1 MYHKGRNYCGVFAA
15 QGKKMMTQQA
25 TTMNRSTAT
34 SAPAGTGEA
43 SGLLS
48 LKNLEQAQRRLEAL
62 LDMWTAQVKRTEAQ
76 LADVKLL
83 KVLLLKALSPD
94 NKGI

>member
-1 MYHKGRNYCGVFAA
+1 
-15 QGKKMMTQQA
+15 
-25 TTMNRSTAT
+25 
-34 SAPAGTGEA
+34 
-43 SGLLS
+43 LLS